1 MNNNTSKIF
10 LFKVKEDYIYY
21 LSELIIDTIQKSK
34 RLKKYENE
42 IDNLL
47 KNNRGKKLIEAE
59 FYESFSDKTSRLF
72 QYIFNLIGDET
83 KQAFSYRKFRKIL
96 FKNRRL
102 LNIEIEHLTTE
113 EEFIIGE
120 FHKLRNWSL
129 HIPESIHNHKRE
141 FFKIDNKFINEHKS
155 IIAVD
160 YYEYFEIEFLEKQ
173 KGEINQ
179 ILNGVEIV
187 LNRMKD
193 DYSKLV
199 GEKVEYKEDLMQVKP
214 YAIMEVAKKSLETQ
228 KGKR

>member
-1 MNNNTSKIF
+1 MKDNTSKIF
-10 LFKVKEDYIYY
+10 MFKVKEDYIYY

-42 IDNLL
+42 IDFLL
-47 KNNRGKKLIEAE
+47 KNNLGKKFIEAE

-96 FKNRRL
+96 YKNKRL
-102 LNIEIEHLTTE
+102 LNIELDILTTE

-129 HIPESIHNHKRE
+129 HIPESIFNHKRE
-141 FFKIDNKFINEHKS
+141 FFKIDDKFINENKS

-160 YYEYFEIEFLEKQ
+160 YYQYFEIEFLEKQ
-173 KGEINQ
+173 KDEINQ
-179 ILNGVEIV
+179 VLNGVEIV
-187 LNRMKD
+187 LKKMKD
-193 DYSKLV
+193 DYSILV
-199 GEKVEYKEDLMQVKP
+199 GGEVEYKEDLMQIKP
-214 YAIMEVAKKSLETQ
+214 YAIMEVAKKSLDTQ
-228 KGKR
+228 KGKK